1 MNITKFFKKYQD
13 QWIVC
18 LILLSLYLAESAI
31 RPMAAPCEYNFL
43 YEVHRIFPD
52 FPNQRILLRLPA
64 VLATFAGAVFVWL
77 NCRLWNFKHP
87 GRAAVFY
94 LLFPPV
100 FYIGSA
106 ATLLQLLPAGVLAA
120 LYGLQKS
127 ARTTSLKKRFLV
139 ILSVL
144 PVIIAALVYVDSALC
159 KNSDFWMLAVTALA
173 LVIMRYCNHL
183 EQDKERAGRLLDR
196 FSRIISVILLM
207 LALMVL
213 IPSLMRHFKISF
225 PPEFAFYR
233 AGERIIRPL
242 LMLIMPLIWLHLARE
257 AKKNGKKLLLIGGS
271 FAFLLSTLPITL
283 PWHIQN
289 KIYWHYSFEKI
300 SREIHPASTVCFA
313 EKQDVPF
320 LSEFFKCKVTAIG
333 TAPGEI
339 APEKLTETVE
349 KEIRNSSVLI
359 VCSSNKLEKSCPLFP
374 GKRYSTGKF
383 RMFYYFKNG
392 VEKK

>member
-1 MNITKFFKKYQD
+1 MSITKFFKKYQD
-13 QWIVC
+13 QWIIS
-18 LILLSLYLAESAI
+18 LILLALYLTESAI
-31 RPMAAPCEYNFL
+31 RPMMAPGEYNFL

-52 FPNQRILLRLPA
+52 YPDNRILLRLPA
-64 VLATFAGAVFVWL
+64 VLASFAGAVFVWL

-100 FYIGSA
+100 FYSGSA
-106 ATLLQLLPAGVLAA
+106 ATLLPLLPAGVLAA

-127 ARTTSLKKRFLV
+127 ARTTSLKKRFLT
-139 ILSVL
+139 ILMVL
-144 PVIIAALVYVDSALC
+144 PVIIAALVYVDSVFC
-159 KNSDFWMLAVTALA
+159 KNSDFWMLAVTAAA
-173 LVIMRYCNHL
+173 LVIMQYYNRL
-183 EQDKERAGRLLDR
+183 EQDKERTERFLNR
-196 FSRIISVILLM
+196 FSRLMSIILLM

-213 IPSLMRHFKISF
+213 IPSLLRHFKISF

-242 LMLIMPLIWLHLARE
+242 LMLIMPLIWFHLARE
-257 AKKNGKKLLLIGGS
+257 SKKNSKKLLLIGGS
-271 FAFLLSTLPITL
+271 FAFLLFALPITL

-300 SREIHPASTVCFA
+300 AREIQPDSTVCFA
-313 EKQDVPF
+313 EKRDVPF
-320 LSEFFKCKVTAIG
+320 LSEFFKFPVTVIG
-333 TAPGEI
+333 SAPGEV
-339 APEKLTETVE
+339 APETLTETVK
-349 KEIRNSSVLI
+349 KESRKNNVLI
-359 VCSSNKLEKSCPLFP
+359 VCSSNKLEKSCPLFS